1 MGCISH
7 IYQIYKKEPD
17 HMNVITLSPKI
28 CMSHLLLLE
37 TFDRFL
43 FIEGKITTFNT
54 FEIDGFLQKDFFD
67 TPPESAYSRWKDVRD
82 FCFRLIKGKRTPLS
96 FKIVLSLPP
105 EQFAAFLNSRSLS
118 SYRPEEVQGL
128 YLNFHYDGSSL
139 TCVSGVSLHTFRMDK
154 DLEREWDRYAEKMLE
169 KMTPGTALEE
179 DSNIN
184 RTKS

>member
-1 MGCISH
+1 MSIKMGCISH

-67 TPPESAYSRWKDVRD
+67 TPPE
-82 FCFRLIKGKRTPLS
+82 
-96 FKIVLSLPP
+96 
-105 EQFAAFLNSRSLS
+105 QFAAFLNSRSLS

-139 TCVSGVSLHTFRMDK
+139 TCVSGVSLRTFRMDK
-154 DLEREWDRYAEKMLE
+154 DLEREWDRYAQKMLE
-169 KMTPGTALEE
+169 KMAPGTALEE

>member
-1 MGCISH
+1 
-7 IYQIYKKEPD
+7 
-17 HMNVITLSPKI
+17 MNVITLSPKI

-139 TCVSGVSLHTFRMDK
+139 TKQPDLRLRRIPSHLPHGQGSGAGVGPVRRK
-154 DLEREWDRYAEKMLE
+154 DAGENGARNGAGRRFQYKPYKILKDTAML
-169 KMTPGTALEE
+169 
-179 DSNIN
+179 I
-184 RTKS
+184 